1 MKKLLVLFLAALLLG
16 GCGTVETMETIAD
29 EWEIPVAAKPKEIQL
44 NLPGEAL
51 ACAME
56 SNTGRMYFGD
66 SYEISVQTL
75 SSGDLNATLED
86 ITGFSREDL
95 TVMETKE
102 GDLKRYEFVWA
113 SAGEAG
119 ERLGRGI
126 ILDDGDY
133 HYCLSVLQDA
143 DVTDCQII
151 WSEVFRTFDLV

>member
-75 SSGDLNATLED
+75 SSGDLNATLEN

-102 GDLKRYEFVWA
+102 GELKRYEFVWA